1 MQKGQE
7 FSSFKELEP
16 ALNELRMYTTILSK
30 FSTVKLF
37 EIRTEDTRSLR
48 VFWNQLMRSGST
60 PTWVTGRNKLCV
72 CVCECAFMRDEWV
85 GGGRGGSLISI
96 PTTCFGSSQVNQLN
110 SWSYSVLRVAR
121 TKEIIDHLYS
131 GIHSYVFEQMCCK
144 LGVTLDTSSRY

>member
-16 ALNELRMYTTILSK
+16 ALNELRMCTTILSK

-72 CVCECAFMRDEWV
+72 CVCSCVCVSVHSCGMSGWV
-85 GGGRGGSLISI
+85 EEGVVVSSPYRPHVLEVVRWTNLIPGPIAYYVWQGQKRSLII
-96 PTTCFGSSQVNQLN
+96 CTQVSTVMFL
-110 SWSYSVLRVAR
+110 SKCVAN
-121 TKEIIDHLYS
+121 
-131 GIHSYVFEQMCCK
+131 
-144 LGVTLDTSSRY
+144 